1 MMFIRYVTIQLLAY
15 VLNMGG
21 FLLILK
27 VGIFG
32 PVIANIIGLSASGI
46 FAFIVHRNFT
56 FCSNEPED
64 KNRQAIRYFVG
75 LALYIPFSIGV
86 LSFLLIWIKEP
97 GIAKFLADVIGV
109 GISYLISKKLIFTK
123 LPAVKS

>member
-27 VGIFG
+27 VDIFG

-46 FAFIVHRNFT
+46 FAFIAHRNFT
-56 FCSNEPED
+56 FRFNEPED

-75 LALYIPFSIGV
+75 LVLYIPFSTGV
-86 LSFLLIWIKEP
+86 LSSLLIWIKEP
-97 GIAKFLADVIGV
+97 RILKFLVDVIGV
-109 GISYLISKKLIFTK
+109 VLSYLISKKLIFTK
-123 LPAVKS
+123 LPAAKR